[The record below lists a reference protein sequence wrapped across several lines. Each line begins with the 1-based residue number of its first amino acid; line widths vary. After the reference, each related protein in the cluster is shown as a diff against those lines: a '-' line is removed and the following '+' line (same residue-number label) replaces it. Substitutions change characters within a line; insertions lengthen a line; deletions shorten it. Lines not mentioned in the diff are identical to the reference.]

1 MVVPE
6 GHTQHLQLR
15 GAEPSPSHVLRPSRR
30 VVVYLL
36 SGTRAQTSLEEGNGM
51 CWSSAFKHTGHL
63 RECQGLLCSGN
74 LSQVC

>member
-6 GHTQHLQLR
+6 GYTQHLQLR
-15 GAEPSPSHVLRPSRR
+15 GAEPSPSHVLGPSRR

-36 SGTRAQTSLEEGNGM
+36 SGTRAQASLEEGNGM
-51 CWSSAFKHTGHL
+51 CWSSAFKHMGHL